1 MVESIIMDS
10 FFFDVVV
17 FIAAGNC
24 CFWSSGV
31 VVARWR
37 RRVDQSQGAAR
48 DRLLRALPGRGV
60 SGLKN
65 GAFRDGRS
73 VSDEDDDS
81 EAWVFETVVVV
92 VVVAVVVVVVGPL
105 RYCKA

>member
-1 MVESIIMDS
+1 MDS
-10 FFFDVVV
+10 FFFDVVDFV
-17 FIAAGNC
+17 VNIGCCCC
-24 CFWSSGV
+24 CFWSSG

-81 EAWVFETVVVV
+81 DACVFETVVI
-92 VVVAVVVVVVGPL
+92 VVAVVVVVVGPL
-105 RYCKA
+105 R

>member
-1 MVESIIMDS
+1 MESMVMDS

-17 FIAAGNC
+17 FVVSIGCCCC
-24 CFWSSGV
+24 CFWSSEV
-31 VVARWR
+31 AARWT

-48 DRLLRALPGRGV
+48 ERLLRALPGRGV

-65 GAFRDGRS
+65 GAFRNGRS

-81 EAWVFETVVVV
+81 EACWVFET
-92 VVVAVVVVVVGPL
+92 VAVVVVVVVMVGPV
-105 RYCKA
+105 RYGKA

>member
-1 MVESIIMDS
+1 MESMIMDS

-24 CFWSSGV
+24 CFWSSGGV
-31 VVARWR
+31 VAARWR

-48 DRLLRALPGRGV
+48 ERLLRALPGRGV

-65 GAFRDGRS
+65 GAFLDVRS

-81 EAWVFETVVVV
+81 EAWVFETVVVA
-92 VVVAVVVVVVGPL
+92 VAAVVVGPL
-105 RYCKA
+105 R